1 VIEPFWV
8 PVEFAIGTNKRTVAA
23 TGESF
28 LVLNHGLLE
37 SALYRPKH
45 SFAYG
50 ETDIVKL
57 ATLLLSGIARNHSF
71 QQGNKRTGLHC
82 AIQFL
87 EGNGYGYTCEN
98 TERIGRR
105 VKALVRHWRTEDWF
119 AEHIRPFIEPISEA

>member
-1 VIEPFWV
+1 
-8 PVEFAIGTNKRTVAA
+8 
-23 TGESF
+23 
-28 LVLNHGLLE
+28 LLE

-87 EGNGYGYTCEN
+87 EGEN
-98 TERIGRR
+98 TERIGR
-105 VKALVRHWRTEDWF
+105 VKALVRRF
-119 AEHIRPFIEPISEA
+119 SPLGPVVI